1 MKHERKLLEEARN
14 MAYRVSFLTTTEEIR
29 LYYTAIY
36 SALLWA
42 KGNSTNQIK
51 IECYV

>member
-1 MKHERKLLEEARN
+1 MKDSEDLLKVARN
-14 MAYRVSFLTTTEEIR
+14 AAYRVSFLITVEEIR
-29 LYYTAIY
+29 LYYNAIY

-51 IECYV
+51 NECYV